1 MGIKIKML
9 GILGN
14 TKKLIYNRT
23 VLFIKKLVFKD
34 FAKRSTQEIG
44 HNFWDSTQNTI
55 NILI

>member
-34 FAKRSTQEIG
+34 FAKRSTQEI
-44 HNFWDSTQNTI
+44 
-55 NILI
+55 